1 MKLQKQLLEAVEHKQ
16 LRLTVAGDEHPAVTL
31 AAALLSHDAG
41 EGHVCL
47 PLSRLENNEASHPLL
62 ATCVSEIGEL
72 QNWEECLLASQA
84 VSRGDEPTPMILC
97 GDRLYLNRMWCN
109 ERTVAR
115 FFNEV
120 NHAIEVDE
128 ALLAQTLDKL
138 FPVSDE
144 INWQKVAAA
153 VALTRRISVISG
165 GPGTGK
171 TTTVAK
177 LLAALIQMADGE
189 RCRIRLAAPTGKAA
203 ARLTESLGKALRQL
217 PLTDEQKK
225 RIPEDASTLHRLL
238 GAQPGSQRLRH
249 HAGNPLHLDVLVVD
263 EASMIDLPMMS
274 RLIDALPDHA
284 RVIFLGDRDQLASV
298 EAGAVLGDICAY
310 ANAGFTAE
318 RARQLSRLTGTH
330 VPAGTGTEAA
340 SLRDS
345 LCLLQKSYR
354 FGSDSGIGQLAA
366 AINSGDKTAVKTV
379 FQQDF
384 TDIEKRLLQSGE
396 DYIAMLEE
404 ALAGYGRY
412 LDLLQARAE
421 PDLIIQAFNEYQLLC
436 ALREGPFGVAGL
448 NERIEQFMQ
457 QKRKIHR
464 HPHSRWYEG
473 RPVMIARND
482 SALGLFNGDIGIALD
497 GDADR
502 LIMADRHQVYNG
514 DQLLYLIAKDRLNR
528 GELKGVVGT
537 LMTNFAIE
545 KQFKTLG
552 VPFHRAKVGDRY
564 VLEIMLKEG
573 IDLGG
578 EGSGHL
584 IILDKQTTGDGIV
597 SSLQVLSVLARNRS
611 TLESVLSE
619 VALTPQV
626 LINRRYKAGYVWN
639 EDQALLDAIKAVSKE
654 LEGKGRVLVRASGTE
669 PLVRVMVECEDI
681 GEAKKHAQA
690 LAELIPLEA

>member
-16 LRLTVAGDEHPAVTL
+16 LRPLDVQFALTVAGDEHPAVTL

-153 VALTRRISVISG
+153 VALTRR
-165 GPGTGK
+165 
-171 TTTVAK
+171 
-177 LLAALIQMADGE
+177 
-189 RCRIRLAAPTGKAA
+189 
-203 ARLTESLGKALRQL
+203 QL

-318 RARQLSRLTGTH
+318 RAGQLSRLTGTH

-366 AINSGDKTAVKTV
+366 AINRGDKTAVKTV

-497 GDADR
+497 RGQGTRVWFAMPDGNIKSVQPSRLPEHETTWAMTVHKSQGSEFDHAALILPSQRTPVVTRELVYTAVTRARRRLSLYADER
-502 LIMADRHQVYNG
+502 ILSAA
-514 DQLLYLIAKDRLNR
+514 IATRTER
-528 GELKGVVGT
+528 
-537 LMTNFAIE
+537 
-545 KQFKTLG
+545 
-552 VPFHRAKVGDRY
+552 R
-564 VLEIMLKEG
+564 
-573 IDLGG
+573 
-578 EGSGHL
+578 SGL
-584 IILDKQTTGDGIV
+584 AALF
-597 SSLQVLSVLARNRS
+597 SSR
-611 TLESVLSE
+611 E
-619 VALTPQV
+619 
-626 LINRRYKAGYVWN
+626 
-639 EDQALLDAIKAVSKE
+639 
-654 LEGKGRVLVRASGTE
+654 
-669 PLVRVMVECEDI
+669 
-681 GEAKKHAQA
+681 
-690 LAELIPLEA
+690 

>member
-1 MKLQKQLLEAVEHKQ
+1 MTIQERLLEAVEQKL
-16 LRLTVAGDEHPAVTL
+16 LRPIDAQFALTVAGNDDPAVTL

-47 PLSRLENNEASHPLL
+47 PLSRLTLTEEAHPLL
-62 ATCVSEIGEL
+62 VAWISETATPID
-72 QNWEECLLASQA
+72 WKKRLLASAA
-84 VSRGDEPTPMILC
+84 VSCGDSPAPLILC

-120 NHAIEVDE
+120 NQAIAVDE
-128 ALLAQTLDKL
+128 DQLSRILDAL
-138 FPVSDE
+138 FPPTDE
-144 INWQKVAAA
+144 VNWQKVAAA

-203 ARLTESLGKALRQL
+203 ARLTESLGAALRQL
-217 PLTDEQKK
+217 PLTDAQKK

-274 RLIDALPDHA
+274 RLIDALPPHG

-310 ANAGFTAE
+310 VNAGFTAE
-318 RARQLSRLTGTH
+318 RARQLSRLTGSAIP
-330 VPAGTGTEAA
+330 VGAGTQAA

-354 FGSDSGIGQLAA
+354 FGSDSGIGKLAA
-366 AINSGDKTAVKTV
+366 AINCGDRSAIQAV
-379 FQQDF
+379 FQQGF
-384 TDIEKRLLQSGE
+384 SDIEKRTLQSSD
-396 DYIAMLEE
+396 DYAGMLDE

-412 LDLLQARAE
+412 LRLLHEKATPEAI
-421 PDLIIQAFNEYQLLC
+421 LQAFNEYQLLC
-436 ALREGPFGVAGL
+436 ALREGPFGVRGL
-448 NERIEQFMQ
+448 NDRIEQAMVQ
-457 QKRKIHR
+457 QRKIQR

-497 GDADR
+497 RGQGLRVWFVMPDGTIKSVQPSRLPEHDTTWAMTVHKSQGSEFDHAALILPSQRSPVVTRELVYTAVTRARRRLSLYADER
-502 LIMADRHQVYNG
+502 ILAGAIVTRTERRSGLA
-514 DQLLYLIAKDRLNR
+514 
-528 GELKGVVGT
+528 T
-537 LMTNFAIE
+537 LFDE
-545 KQFKTLG
+545 
-552 VPFHRAKVGDRY
+552 
-564 VLEIMLKEG
+564 
-573 IDLGG
+573 
-578 EGSGHL
+578 
-584 IILDKQTTGDGIV
+584 V
-597 SSLQVLSVLARNRS
+597 SR
-611 TLESVLSE
+611 
-619 VALTPQV
+619 
-626 LINRRYKAGYVWN
+626 
-639 EDQALLDAIKAVSKE
+639 
-654 LEGKGRVLVRASGTE
+654 TE
-669 PLVRVMVECEDI
+669 
-681 GEAKKHAQA
+681 
-690 LAELIPLEA
+690 

>member
-1 MKLQKQLLEAVEHKQ
+1 MTIQERLLEAVGQKL
-16 LRLTVAGDEHPAVTL
+16 LRPIDAQFALTVAGNDDPVVTL

-47 PLSRLENNEASHPLL
+47 PLSRLMLTEEAHPLL
-62 ATCVSEIGEL
+62 VAWISETATPID
-72 QNWEECLLASQA
+72 WKKRLLASAA
-84 VSRGDEPTPMILC
+84 VSCGDSPAPLILC

-120 NHAIEVDE
+120 NQAIDVDE
-128 ALLAQTLDKL
+128 AQLSRILDAL
-138 FPVSDE
+138 FPTTDE
-144 INWQKVAAA
+144 VNWQKVAAA

-203 ARLTESLGKALRQL
+203 ARLTESLGAALRQL
-217 PLTDEQKK
+217 PLTDAQKK

-274 RLIDALPDHA
+274 RLIDALPPHG

-310 ANAGFTAE
+310 VNAGFTAE
-318 RARQLSRLTGTH
+318 RARQLSRLTGCAI
-330 VPAGTGTEAA
+330 PAGAGTQAA

-354 FGSDSGIGQLAA
+354 FGSDSGIGKLAA
-366 AINSGDKTAVKTV
+366 AINCGDRSAIQAV
-379 FQQDF
+379 FQQGF
-384 TDIEKRLLQSGE
+384 SDIEKRTLQSSD
-396 DYIAMLEE
+396 DYAGMLDE

-412 LDLLQARAE
+412 LRLLHEKATPEAI
-421 PDLIIQAFNEYQLLC
+421 LQAFNEYQLLC
-436 ALREGPFGVAGL
+436 ALREGPFGVGGL
-448 NERIEQFMQ
+448 NDRIEQAMVQ
-457 QKRKIHR
+457 QRKIHR

-497 GDADR
+497 
-502 LIMADRHQVYNG
+502 
-514 DQLLYLIAKDRLNR
+514 R
-528 GELKGVVGT
+528 GQGLRVW
-537 LMTNFAIE
+537 FAM
-545 KQFKTLG
+545 
-552 VPFHRAKVGDRY
+552 P
-564 VLEIMLKEG
+564 
-573 IDLGG
+573 
-578 EGSGHL
+578 
-584 IILDKQTTGDGIV
+584 DG
-597 SSLQVLSVLARNRS
+597 
-611 TLESVLSE
+611 
-619 VALTPQV
+619 
-626 LINRRYKAGYVWN
+626 
-639 EDQALLDAIKAVSKE
+639 AIKSVQPSRLPEHDTTWAMTVHKSQGSEFDHAALILPSQRSPVVTRELVYTAVT
-654 LEGKGRVLVRASGTE
+654 RARRRLSLYADERILAGAIVTRTERRSG
-669 PLVRVMVECEDI
+669 
-681 GEAKKHAQA
+681 
-690 LAELIPLEA
+690 LATLFDEVSRTG

>member
-1 MKLQKQLLEAVEHKQ
+1 MTIQERLLEAVGQKL
-16 LRLTVAGDEHPAVTL
+16 LRPIDAQFALTVAGNDDPAVTL

-47 PLSRLENNEASHPLL
+47 PLSRLMLTEEAHPLL
-62 ATCVSEIGEL
+62 IAWISETATPID
-72 QNWEECLLASQA
+72 WKKRLLASAA
-84 VSRGDEPTPMILC
+84 VSCGDSPAPLILC

-120 NHAIEVDE
+120 NQAIDVDE
-128 ALLAQTLDKL
+128 AQLSRILDAL
-138 FPVSDE
+138 FPTTDE
-144 INWQKVAAA
+144 VNWQKVAAA

-203 ARLTESLGKALRQL
+203 ARLTESLGAALRQL
-217 PLTDEQKK
+217 PLTDAQKK

-274 RLIDALPDHA
+274 RLIDALPPHG

-310 ANAGFTAE
+310 VNAGFTAE
-318 RARQLSRLTGTH
+318 RARQLSRLTGCAI
-330 VPAGTGTEAA
+330 PAGAGTQAA

-354 FGSDSGIGQLAA
+354 FGSDSGIGKLAA
-366 AINSGDKTAVKTV
+366 AINCGDRSAIQAV
-379 FQQDF
+379 FQQGF
-384 TDIEKRLLQSGE
+384 SDIEKRTLQSSD
-396 DYIAMLEE
+396 DYAGMLDE

-412 LDLLQARAE
+412 LRLLHEKATPEAI
-421 PDLIIQAFNEYQLLC
+421 LQAFNEYQLLC
-436 ALREGPFGVAGL
+436 ALREGPFGVGGL
-448 NERIEQFMQ
+448 NDRIEQAMVQ
-457 QKRKIHR
+457 QRKIHR

-497 GDADR
+497 
-502 LIMADRHQVYNG
+502 
-514 DQLLYLIAKDRLNR
+514 R
-528 GELKGVVGT
+528 GQGLRVW
-537 LMTNFAIE
+537 FAM
-545 KQFKTLG
+545 
-552 VPFHRAKVGDRY
+552 P
-564 VLEIMLKEG
+564 
-573 IDLGG
+573 
-578 EGSGHL
+578 
-584 IILDKQTTGDGIV
+584 DG
-597 SSLQVLSVLARNRS
+597 
-611 TLESVLSE
+611 
-619 VALTPQV
+619 
-626 LINRRYKAGYVWN
+626 
-639 EDQALLDAIKAVSKE
+639 AIKSVQPSRLPEHDTTWAMTVHKSQGSEFDHAALILPSQRSPVVTRELVYTAVT
-654 LEGKGRVLVRASGTE
+654 RARRRLSLYADERILAGAIVTRTERRSG
-669 PLVRVMVECEDI
+669 
-681 GEAKKHAQA
+681 
-690 LAELIPLEA
+690 LATLFDEVSRTG

>member
-1 MKLQKQLLEAVEHKQ
+1 MTIQERLLEAVGQKL
-16 LRLTVAGDEHPAVTL
+16 LRPIDAQFALTVAGNDDPAVTL

-47 PLSRLENNEASHPLL
+47 PLSRLMLTEEAHPLL
-62 ATCVSEIGEL
+62 VAWISEMATPID
-72 QNWEECLLASQA
+72 WKKRLLASAA
-84 VSRGDEPTPMILC
+84 VSCGDSPAPLILC

-120 NHAIEVDE
+120 NQAIDVDE
-128 ALLAQTLDKL
+128 AQLSRILDAL
-138 FPVSDE
+138 FPTTDE
-144 INWQKVAAA
+144 VNWQKVAAA

-203 ARLTESLGKALRQL
+203 ARLTESLGAALRQL
-217 PLTDEQKK
+217 PLTDAQKK

-274 RLIDALPDHA
+274 RLIDALPPHG

-310 ANAGFTAE
+310 VNAGFTAE
-318 RARQLSRLTGTH
+318 RARQLSRLTGYAI
-330 VPAGTGTEAA
+330 PAGAGTQAA

-354 FGSDSGIGQLAA
+354 FGSDSGIGKLAA
-366 AINSGDKTAVKTV
+366 AINCGDRSAIQAV
-379 FQQDF
+379 FQQGF
-384 TDIEKRLLQSGE
+384 SDIEKRTLQSSD
-396 DYIAMLEE
+396 DYAGMLDE

-412 LDLLQARAE
+412 LRLLHEKATPEAI
-421 PDLIIQAFNEYQLLC
+421 LQAFNEYQLLC
-436 ALREGPFGVAGL
+436 ALREGPFGVGGL
-448 NERIEQFMQ
+448 NDRIEQAMVQ
-457 QKRKIHR
+457 QRKIHR

-497 GDADR
+497 RGQGLRVWFAMPDGAIKSVQPSRLPEHDTTWAMTVHKSQGSEFDHAALILPSQRSPVVTRELVYTAVTRARRRLSLYADER
-502 LIMADRHQVYNG
+502 ILAG
-514 DQLLYLIAKDRLNR
+514 
-528 GELKGVVGT
+528 
-537 LMTNFAIE
+537 AIVTRTE
-545 KQFKTLG
+545 
-552 VPFHRAKVGDRY
+552 RR
-564 VLEIMLKEG
+564 
-573 IDLGG
+573 
-578 EGSGHL
+578 SGL
-584 IILDKQTTGDGIV
+584 
-597 SSLQVLSVLARNRS
+597 S
-611 TLESVLSE
+611 TLFDE
-619 VALTPQV
+619 VSRT
-626 LINRRYKAGYVWN
+626 G
-639 EDQALLDAIKAVSKE
+639 
-654 LEGKGRVLVRASGTE
+654 
-669 PLVRVMVECEDI
+669 
-681 GEAKKHAQA
+681 
-690 LAELIPLEA
+690 

>member
-1 MKLQKQLLEAVEHKQ
+1 MTIQERLLEAVGQKL
-16 LRLTVAGDEHPAVTL
+16 LRPIDAQFALTVAGNDDPAVTL

-47 PLSRLENNEASHPLL
+47 PLSRLMLTEEAHPLL
-62 ATCVSEIGEL
+62 VAWISETATPID
-72 QNWEECLLASQA
+72 WKKRLLASAA
-84 VSRGDEPTPMILC
+84 VSCGDSPAPLILS

-120 NHAIEVDE
+120 NQAIAVDE
-128 ALLAQTLDKL
+128 AQLSRILDAL
-138 FPVSDE
+138 FPTTDE
-144 INWQKVAAA
+144 VNWQKVAAA

-203 ARLTESLGKALRQL
+203 ARLTESLGAALRQL
-217 PLTDEQKK
+217 PLTDAQKK

-274 RLIDALPDHA
+274 RLIDALPPHG

-310 ANAGFTAE
+310 VNAGFTAE
-318 RARQLSRLTGTH
+318 RARQLSRLTGCAI
-330 VPAGTGTEAA
+330 PAGAGTQAA

-354 FGSDSGIGQLAA
+354 FGSDSGIGKLAA
-366 AINSGDKTAVKTV
+366 AINCGDRSAIQAV
-379 FQQDF
+379 FQQGF
-384 TDIEKRLLQSGE
+384 SDIEKRTLQSSD
-396 DYIAMLEE
+396 DYAGMLDE

-412 LDLLQARAE
+412 LRLLHEKATPEAI
-421 PDLIIQAFNEYQLLC
+421 LQAFNEYQLLC
-436 ALREGPFGVAGL
+436 ALREGPFGVGGL
-448 NERIEQFMQ
+448 NDRIEQAMVQ
-457 QKRKIHR
+457 QRKIHR

-497 GDADR
+497 RGQGLRVWFVMPDGAIKSVQPSRLPEHDTTWAMTVHKSQGSEFDHAALILPSQRSRVVTRELVYTAVTRARRRLSLYADER
-502 LIMADRHQVYNG
+502 ILAG
-514 DQLLYLIAKDRLNR
+514 
-528 GELKGVVGT
+528 
-537 LMTNFAIE
+537 AIVTRTE
-545 KQFKTLG
+545 
-552 VPFHRAKVGDRY
+552 RR
-564 VLEIMLKEG
+564 
-573 IDLGG
+573 
-578 EGSGHL
+578 SGL
-584 IILDKQTTGDGIV
+584 
-597 SSLQVLSVLARNRS
+597 S
-611 TLESVLSE
+611 TLFDE
-619 VALTPQV
+619 VSRT
-626 LINRRYKAGYVWN
+626 G
-639 EDQALLDAIKAVSKE
+639 
-654 LEGKGRVLVRASGTE
+654 
-669 PLVRVMVECEDI
+669 
-681 GEAKKHAQA
+681 
-690 LAELIPLEA
+690 